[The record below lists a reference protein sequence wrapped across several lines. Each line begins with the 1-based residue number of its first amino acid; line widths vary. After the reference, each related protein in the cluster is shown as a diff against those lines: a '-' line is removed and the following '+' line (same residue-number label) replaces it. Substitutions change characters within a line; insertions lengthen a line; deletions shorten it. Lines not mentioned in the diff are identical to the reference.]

1 MNPETLKAWRARLS
15 LGEAGMSA
23 YLGVPVT
30 TYRKWENGTRK
41 PDAAP
46 LRLFAVLGEVEGC
59 APELHARLIDT
70 VRVTVENKPT
80 KARKPR
86 AATLAPATP
95 EKRPSGPGCAAM
107 GGVCDCATQGDCKFT
122 NDGEPPWFA
131 TPATQPVP
139 PWIHAADA
147 LPDWM
152 NGGL

>member
-1 MNPETLKAWRARLS
+1 MNPDTLKAWRARLS

-46 LRLFAVLGEVEGC
+46 LRLFDLLQSIETLDDGGVF
-59 APELHARLIDT
+59 HRDLIREAT
-70 VRVTVENKPT
+70 EAENKPQ

-86 AATLAPATP
+86 AATQAPATP
-95 EKRPSGPGCAAM
+95 AA
-107 GGVCDCATQGDCKFT
+107 A
-122 NDGEPPWFA
+122 
-131 TPATQPVP
+131 PVP

-147 LPDWM
+147 LPAWM
-152 NGGL
+152 TGGL